1 MKCDNLRI
9 GKLFKGQF
17 WVELH
22 GIFKPD
28 ELRMLADQIED
39 KTKKEIIK
47 NDNTKRS

>member
-1 MKCDNLRI
+1 MACDNLRI
-9 GKLFKGQF
+9 GKIFKGQF

-28 ELRMLADQIED
+28 ELRDLADQLEE

-47 NDNTKRS
+47 NDNTK